1 MTPQQDN
8 LTEWLAAGAFVSLF
22 YTVLFATGL
31 LTWLLLGV
39 LA

>member
-1 MTPQQDN
+1 MTPSQD

-31 LTWLLLGV
+31 LTWLMLGV
-39 LA
+39 VGG